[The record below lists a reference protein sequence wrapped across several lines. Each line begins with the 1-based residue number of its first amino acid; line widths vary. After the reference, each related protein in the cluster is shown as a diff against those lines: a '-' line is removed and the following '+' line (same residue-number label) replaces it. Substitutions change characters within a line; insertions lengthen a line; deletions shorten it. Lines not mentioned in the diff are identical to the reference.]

1 MNTDTRMDRYTP
13 SLARTPRFSTATR
26 LIAST
31 LIVAASPMAL
41 LAQPGTSAATPR
53 GHEIEVFVAE
63 DAIQATYKMNVDVGG
78 LEANEIRGG
87 FFFSEQRDFV
97 LIGEMLV
104 PVSDRARH
112 PRWSLDVGPRVYG
125 ALLNVE
131 NEDVFALAVGG
142 KLSYLFRQNGA
153 TTMSVS
159 AFYAPDIATFGEAD
173 NATDVAVRFE
183 TQLTDAG
190 RIFVGY
196 RVFEFDLPAATRTI
210 DDGAHIGFV
219 RRF

>member
-1 MNTDTRMDRYTP
+1 MNIDTRMDRYMP
-13 SLARTPRFSTATR
+13 APARTLTFSTTR
-26 LIAST
+26 LIAGA
-31 LIVAASPMAL
+31 LIVAASPLPL
-41 LAQPGTSAATPR
+41 LAQPADSATSR

-63 DAIQATYKMNVDVGG
+63 DAIQATYKMNVDIGG

-97 LIGEMLV
+97 LLGEMLV

-112 PRWSLDVGPRVYG
+112 PRWNLDVGPRVYG

-159 AFYAPDIATFGEAD
+159 AFYAPDITTFGQAD

-196 RVFEFDLPAATRTI
+196 RVFEFDLQGADRTI